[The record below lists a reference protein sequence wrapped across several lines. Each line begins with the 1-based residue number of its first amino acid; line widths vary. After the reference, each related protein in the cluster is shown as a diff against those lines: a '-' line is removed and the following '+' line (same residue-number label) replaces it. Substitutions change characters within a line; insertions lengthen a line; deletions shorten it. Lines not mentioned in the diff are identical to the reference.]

1 MISGYFAMLGTLSG
15 HKDGLAMLS
24 QHNIFTSF
32 YHILD
37 LRSREDLIHHIITEL
52 DYTHDSHPR
61 IILSKAATT
70 CGLEIRLFVTSHL
83 GTLIDSG
90 GGIAKWAT
98 RLLVTQLYDPS
109 LEVCRLAVRICT
121 GICAKV
127 ELLEYLVQLRPMLD
141 HLGEIGAPLLLG
153 YFPTPPGP
161 KCSFLATSVGFH
173 YLTQIGYIDQEIDD
187 WFHGRN
193 EEFVRSLEA
202 NYERSLHADDDDV
215 ERYSLFSNDTKGS
228 SFTGIVPLHFYGEL
242 TKTAEGCRILEEK
255 GHFDEFAQFVSTC
268 KDEDEDL
275 EILVKLKSCLWAIG
289 NIGANDGGVPFLERS
304 GIVKDIVYMAEQ
316 SSVVSLKGY
325 VYKWETW
332 VTVELRILSLD

>member
-1 MISGYFAMLGTLSG
+1 MEDTMISGYFAMLGTLSG

-24 QHNIFTSF
+24 QHSIFTSF

-70 CGLEIRLFVTSHL
+70 CGKEIRLFVTAHL
-83 GTLIDSG
+83 GKLIDSG

-153 YFPTPPGP
+153 YFP
-161 KCSFLATSVGFH
+161 
-173 YLTQIGYIDQEIDD
+173 
-187 WFHGRN
+187 
-193 EEFVRSLEA
+193 
-202 NYERSLHADDDDV
+202 
-215 ERYSLFSNDTKGS
+215 
-228 SFTGIVPLHFYGEL
+228 PL
-242 TKTAEGCRILEEK
+242 
-255 GHFDEFAQFVSTC
+255 
-268 KDEDEDL
+268 
-275 EILVKLKSCLWAIG
+275 
-289 NIGANDGGVPFLERS
+289 
-304 GIVKDIVYMAEQ
+304 
-316 SSVVSLKGY
+316 
-325 VYKWETW
+325 
-332 VTVELRILSLD
+332 